1 MGVRL
6 VTMSAG
12 LDQSLD
18 SLSTKR
24 APRAGKGGRQNRRA
38 AEAPYGGKMRSDGGR
53 GKSYNE
59 DIECY
64 TCGGF
69 GHISRDCPEGDAGY
83 GGGRSR
89 GGGGRGGGYQHD
101 DRGGDEDTE
110 CYSCGGYGHIA
121 RDCPEGGGYE
131 DERQE
136 RRGRKGDRKGS
147 GRKGGGS
154 KGGGRKGG
162 GKGKDKPAT
171 SESLDAGLDD
181 YFGRDA
187 APKATTTKEGASKE
201 DLDTGLDDYFGKEAK
216 EAEPEP
222 EAEAEA
228 DVEKADEN

>member
-1 MGVRL
+1 MGDSTP
-6 VTMSAG
+6 TMSAG

-69 GHISRDCPEGDAGY
+69 GHISRDCPEG
-83 GGGRSR
+83 
-89 GGGGRGGGYQHD
+89 
-101 DRGGDEDTE
+101 
-110 CYSCGGYGHIA
+110 
-121 RDCPEGGGYE
+121 GGYE

-154 KGGGRKGG
+154 KGGGRKGF